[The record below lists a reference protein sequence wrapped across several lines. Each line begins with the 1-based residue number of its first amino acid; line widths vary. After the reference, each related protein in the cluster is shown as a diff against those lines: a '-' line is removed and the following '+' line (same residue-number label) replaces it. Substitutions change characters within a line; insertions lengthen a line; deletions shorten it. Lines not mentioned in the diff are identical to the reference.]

1 MKQYCSSCGAG
12 TEYSLQKPKFCNS
25 CGEAFASSSKLP
37 PKRVFK
43 PSPSNPVEIVQEEQ
57 EEEEFEMPM
66 MDKLHFDLG
75 MGSNMSINKIEN
87 IIGSNAE
94 NPQSLEENYAREA
107 DTTYS
112 KENFAQDFLRD
123 AGSSSRNN
131 AET

>member
-1 MKQYCSSCGAG
+1 
-12 TEYSLQKPKFCNS
+12 
-25 CGEAFASSSKLP
+25 
-37 PKRVFK
+37 
-43 PSPSNPVEIVQEEQ
+43 
-57 EEEEFEMPM
+57 
-66 MDKLHFDLG
+66 
-75 MGSNMSINKIEN
+75 MSINKIEN